1 MKINAYKL
9 LKIIGT
15 TTLILIISL
24 IIFLKLLINSLFA
37 PLKIVKEPTQYE
49 KVLKEIIRQE
59 KIYFFPKKI
68 PSNANEVQIFAYY
81 DDVERECIVLKF
93 KINKEYIESEL
104 KKHEFLNANEALG
117 TQQNIYN
124 IPTDD
129 GRISIKNFTFYVLK
143 DKENEA
149 YYQEYFPYFTSIGV
163 DKNLEHIIYYYIL
176 PNDYNYEGARE
187 YYKL

>member
-1 MKINAYKL
+1 MKINL
-9 LKIIGT
+9 LKVFKILGILLLLLII
-15 TTLILIISL
+15 TLIIL
-24 IIFLKLLINSLFA
+24 FKLMTYSIFA

-68 PSNANEVQIFAYY
+68 PSDATEIQIFAYY

-117 TQQNIYN
+117 TKQNIYN

-129 GRISIKNFTFYVLK
+129 GRISIKDFTFYVLK

>member
-49 KVLKEIIRQE
+49 QLLKEIIRQE

-68 PSNANEVQIFAYY
+68 PSDATEVQLFAYY
-81 DDVERECIVLKF
+81 DNVERECIILKF
-93 KINKEYIESEL
+93 KINKEYIENEL
-104 KKHEFLNANEALG
+104 KKHEFINSNDKLG
-117 TQQNIYN
+117 AEQNIYHMF
-124 IPTDD
+124 TDS
-129 GRISIKNFTFYVLK
+129 GRISIKDFTFYVLK
-143 DKENEA
+143 DKENES
-149 YYQEYFPYFTSIGV
+149 YYPQYFPYFTSIGV

-176 PNDYNYEGARE
+176 PNDYNYEGARK
-187 YYKL
+187 YYGL